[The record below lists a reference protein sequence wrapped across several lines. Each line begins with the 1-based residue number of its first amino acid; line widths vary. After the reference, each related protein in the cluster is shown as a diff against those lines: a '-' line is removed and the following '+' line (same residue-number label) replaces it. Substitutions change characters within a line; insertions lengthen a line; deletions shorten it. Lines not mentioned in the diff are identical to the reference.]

1 MNSETYKFSHHASRP
16 NYFSDEK
23 KFFTFFVEECFLY
36 IVLTVE
42 PATSKTAP
50 TRSFS
55 ARGVIVNDS
64 RLDEGEGRGGEGA

>member
-1 MNSETYKFSHHASRP
+1 MHASRP

-23 KFFTFFVEECFLY
+23 KFFTFFVEQCVLH

-42 PATSKTAP
+42 PATSKTAL
-50 TRSFS
+50 TRAFS
-55 ARGVIVNDS
+55 AKGVIINDL